1 MLVTFQ
7 AKYDTWRT
15 REESS
20 EKCYRVKIHTLSL
33 EIIWISNFCR
43 LAESFSMDWYLCRIV
58 VMDIIQLMKLYQSF
72 NLRNIKTKSFLEF
85 PVLYSTLCRRIRQSE
100 PLKQTYQPSCRQ
112 KFKSHLR
119 ERSYKRHLPPLRIF
133 YLIGKSL

>member
-33 EIIWISNFCR
+33 EIIWISNFRR
-43 LAESFSMDWYLCRIV
+43 LAESFSTDL
-58 VMDIIQLMKLYQSF
+58 DLIQLTKLYQLF
-72 NLRNIKTKSFLEF
+72 NLRNIKTKSFLEL

-133 YLIGKSL
+133 YIIGKSL

>member
-33 EIIWISNFCR
+33 EIIWISNFSR
-43 LAESFSMDWYLCRIV
+43 LAEFFSMDWDSKV
-58 VMDIIQLMKLYQSF
+58 IIQLRKLYQSF